1 MLDKLINDLKS
12 KFNAKKKGG
21 ETESEDE
28 ESDELHA
35 DHEEDQ
41 DSESDT
47 LEAVP
52 KDDGKKKN
60 SLVIKIVIVLAIG
73 YLAYDYLMPKED
85 EVSIDQM
92 VQNAPKPKR
101 KKPKREEVASAET
114 TNTDTP
120 SAENVAN
127 ADSSTAPSEDV
138 ASGENVAS
146 TTTAPSSETPTSE
159 PDLSNA
165 PIENINVSSA
175 VNPDSSTGSTTD
187 LSTSPPNLES
197 TPASAPAVGEAAI
210 EDVKVSELPMSG
222 MGEGSSSIS
231 SSETNEP
238 MSSTPKE
245 TSLTSKVETVSEY
258 VPPPKYEIL
267 GRGLIYNC
275 KGKHWACVDKENYQ
289 VCFKNMKWNSDNG
302 KASECVTQNV
312 YANEDDCGKVQR
324 YNVSTNVETSFCK
337 N

>member
-12 KFNAKKKGG
+12 KFNAKKKGN
-21 ETESEDE
+21 ETEDSEDE
-28 ESDELHA
+28 SEESHDELHA

-41 DSESDT
+41 DSESDS
-47 LEAVP
+47 LEAKP
-52 KDDGKKKN
+52 KTEKKKN
-60 SLVIKIVIVLAIG
+60 SMVIKVVIVLAIG

-92 VQNAPKPKR
+92 VQNAAKPKR
-101 KKPKREEVASAET
+101 KKPKREEAAT
-114 TNTDTP
+114 
-120 SAENVAN
+120 VAN
-127 ADSSTAPSEDV
+127 TENTATESVPNETANPNANPEEATQSAPSENPPV
-138 ASGENVAS
+138 EQ
-146 TTTAPSSETPTSE
+146 
-159 PDLSNA
+159 DLSSA

-175 VNPDSSTGSTTD
+175 VNSDSSSAPPATD
-187 LSTSPPNLES
+187 PMESNVPTSPPEQTS
-197 TPASAPAVGEAAI
+197 PSAPSVGEAII

-222 MGEGSSSIS
+222 MGEGTSAANSNRDNVDPIESA
-231 SSETNEP
+231 
-238 MSSTPKE
+238 PKE
-245 TSLTSKVETVSEY
+245 TSLSSKIETVSEY

-289 VCFKNMKWNSDNG
+289 VCFKNMKWNTDNG

>member
-60 SLVIKIVIVLAIG
+60 FLVIKIVIVLAIG

-175 VNPDSSTGSTTD
+175 VNPDSSTA
-187 LSTSPPNLES
+187 STSDSSASPSSLES
-197 TPASAPAVGEAAI
+197 TPATAPAVGETAI

-222 MGEGSSSIS
+222 MGEGSNSNTGA
-231 SSETNEP
+231 ENTDP
-238 MSSTPKE
+238 MQTTTKE
-245 TSLTSKVETVSEY
+245 TSLSSKVETVSEY

>member
-114 TNTDTP
+114 TNTDTTTT
-120 SAENVAN
+120 AN
-127 ADSSTAPSEDV
+127 IANTDSSNPPSEETAPSE
-138 ASGENVAS
+138 SVAS
-146 TTTAPSSETPTSE
+146 TESSSSNETPANE

-175 VNPDSSTGSTTD
+175 VNPDSSSEPSVSST
-187 LSTSPPNLES
+187 NAE
-197 TPASAPAVGEAAI
+197 SAPATASASVVGEAAI

-222 MGEGSSSIS
+222 MGEGSNSNTGA
-231 SSETNEP
+231 ENTDP
-238 MSSTPKE
+238 MQTTTKE
-245 TSLTSKVETVSEY
+245 TSLSSKVETVSEY

-289 VCFKNMKWNSDNG
+289 VCFKNMKWNTDNG